1 MVMIYQ
7 EVMVD
12 LILEFQLGMELEV
25 VALVGTVE
33 VVVLA
38 EDLQLAVVLA
48 VLQRQVQVT
57 IPLVL

>member
-1 MVMIYQ
+1 MIYQ

-25 VALVGTVE
+25 VAVVGTVA
-33 VVVLA
+33 VVALEA
-38 EDLQLAVVLA
+38 DLQLAVVLG

-57 IPLVL
+57 IPLAL